1 MTIQSASIG
10 VANQV
15 AHTLVNSLP
24 AVSNCLKKQKACTH
38 LFLRAYY
45 GDHSAKCN
53 YIHVLMSNM
62 CPTEDMF

>member
-1 MTIQSASIG
+1 MIIQSASVG
-10 VANQV
+10 VTNQV

-38 LFLRAYY
+38 LSSS
-45 GDHSAKCN
+45 SAKYN
-53 YIHVLMSNM
+53 YTHVLMSNM

>member
-1 MTIQSASIG
+1 MIIQSASVG
-10 VANQV
+10 VTNQV

-45 GDHSAKCN
+45 GDHSANCN